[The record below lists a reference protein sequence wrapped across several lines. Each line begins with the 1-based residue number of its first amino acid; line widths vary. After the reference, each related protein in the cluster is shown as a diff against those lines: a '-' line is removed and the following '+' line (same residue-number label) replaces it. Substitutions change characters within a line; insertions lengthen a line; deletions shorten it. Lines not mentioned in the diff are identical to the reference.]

1 MQMGFLPRRG
11 DGIEAQTFESDCA
24 ASRGANGF
32 GADLADAPHFLDGHS
47 LEITARERH
56 DLARVA
62 HFLDPGSTVAIAF
75 LPVET
80 TDDRIEAAKV
90 VRQLGFEPMPHL
102 SARRLKSVEE
112 LEFSVQ
118 RLTGESGVRKV
129 FLIAGDP
136 STPAGPFEDTMSML
150 KTGIF
155 ENHGVTAVGIA
166 GHPEGHPAIDEVGL
180 WRAMTDKVEE
190 IRERG
195 MAPALVTQFS
205 FDADAVLTW
214 LQTMRRQGFDIP
226 VRLGIPGPAN
236 VKRLLRYASMCG
248 VGSTTSVLKKY
259 GISLARLTS
268 PAGPDRMVDRLR
280 SGMGESL
287 GDVRAHMY
295 PFGGLLPAIEWTKA
309 YRNRSQ

>member
-1 MQMGFLPRRG
+1 MAFLQASNEQF
-11 DGIEAQTFESDCA
+11 EAQINEGQRA
-24 ASRGANGF
+24 PVREASGS
-32 GADLADAPHFLDGHS
+32 LADSADASHFLDGHS
-47 LEITARERH
+47 VEMTARERH
-56 DLARVA
+56 DLAGVA
-62 HFLDPGSTVAIAF
+62 HLLEPGSTVAIAF
-75 LPVET
+75 LPAET
-80 TDDRIEAAKV
+80 ADDRIEAAKI

-102 SARRLKSVEE
+102 SARRLTSFEE

-150 KTGIF
+150 RTGIF
-155 ENHGVTAVGIA
+155 ESHGITAVGIA
-166 GHPEGHPAIDEVGL
+166 GHPEGHPIVDETGL

-195 MAPALVTQFS
+195 MAPSLVTQFS
-205 FDADAVLTW
+205 FDADAALAW
-214 LQTMRRQGFDIP
+214 LKAMRAQGFDVP

-248 VGSTTSVLKKY
+248 VGATTSVLKKY
-259 GISLARLTS
+259 GISLARLAS

-280 SGMGESL
+280 RGMGENL

-295 PFGGLLPAIEWTKA
+295 PFGGLLPTIEWTKA
-309 YRNRSQ
+309 YRDRSQ